1 MRGSLV
7 TSTARKH
14 AGALISLVALEAV
27 GAGVSVLTPLPL
39 QAAIDSI
46 SGKSKAI
53 SLLPASWTHSLL
65 TLAIA
70 SIGFA
75 IIQQLINM
83 ASSIVATRTGQ
94 EVTVELRGQC
104 FDAAQKRSIA
114 SHLTSGTADAL
125 YRIQTDTQALEWILL
140 DGALPVLTATL
151 SIIAMTAALL
161 TLNVQLALVALVL
174 GPILVVIGRTTRPA
188 LKSTARAAKQQ
199 ESQALGVIESAL
211 SGLQTVK
218 AYNLRS
224 YTLARY
230 TAIAESAV
238 ARRIRIAWLDSS
250 LGAAVQILCAIGL
263 AGALYIGAD
272 AAAHGTLSPGQV
284 ILGIHYLG
292 QIYTPIRT
300 IGKKWA
306 SLQTQLVSLERID
319 FLLQTDTDV
328 PVPINPQAVPA
339 DVTEISLT
347 NVSFAYDDAH
357 PILQDVSIT
366 IRKGDVIALTGP
378 TGIGKSTLIGLL
390 LRLIDPVSGNVSIN
404 GIPATQLDPESL
416 RGLYA
421 TVLQETVLFPGTI
434 RENLLLARPAA
445 TADDI
450 EGAVD
455 AAALRSAID
464 TFPDGL
470 DTVVGERGAKL
481 SGGERQRV
489 GLARAFLR
497 DAPILLLD
505 EPTSALDPT
514 TEEDVLDALKQLMVG
529 RTVVMVTH
537 REAPTRLADRVY
549 RLENGQLSEHSKYA
563 LQVSDPTDENAIR
576 HIS

>member
-1 MRGSLV
+1 LRRSLV
-7 TSTARKH
+7 TETARKH
-14 AGALISLVALEAV
+14 AGALVALIALEAI

-46 SGKSKAI
+46 SGKSKLV
-53 SLLPASWTHSLL
+53 SWLPASWTNSLL
-65 TLAIA
+65 TLALA
-70 SIGFA
+70 SVGFA
-75 IIQQLINM
+75 IIQQVINM

-94 EVTVELRGQC
+94 EVTVDLRGQC

-161 TLNVQLALVALVL
+161 TLNLQLALVALIL

-199 ESQALGVIESAL
+199 ESQALGIIESAL

-224 YTLARY
+224 YTLGRY
-230 TAIAESAV
+230 TKIAESAV

-292 QIYTPIRT
+292 QIYTPIRV

-328 PVPINPQAVPA
+328 PVPNNPQAIPPTVQ
-339 DVTEISLT
+339 DISLT
-347 NVSFAYDDAH
+347 NVSFAYDEAH

-378 TGIGKSTLIGLL
+378 TGIGKSTLIALL
-390 LRLIDPVSGNVSIN
+390 LRLIDPVSGSVDIN

-434 RENLLLARPAA
+434 RENLLLAQPGASE
-445 TADDI
+445 DDI
-450 EGAVD
+450 QAAID
-455 AAALRSAID
+455 AAALRGAIQ

-505 EPTSALDPT
+505 EPTSALDPA
-514 TEEDVLDALKQLMVG
+514 TEEGVLDALKRLMVG

-537 REAPTRLADRVY
+537 REAPTRLAGRVY
-549 RLENGQLSEHSKYA
+549 RLENGRLCEQNTSE
-563 LQVSDPTDENAIR
+563 VSNSNPTIDNAIQQ
-576 HIS
+576 IL

>member
-1 MRGSLV
+1 LRGSLV
-7 TSTARKH
+7 ADTARKH
-14 AGALISLVALEAV
+14 AGALISLIALEAV

-46 SGKSKAI
+46 SGKSKAV
-53 SLLPASWTHSLL
+53 SWLPASWTQSLL
-65 TLAIA
+65 TLAVA
-70 SIGFA
+70 SVGFA
-75 IIQQLINM
+75 IIQQLVNM

-94 EVTVELRGQC
+94 QVTVELRGQC

-161 TLNVQLALVALVL
+161 TLNLQLALVALVL

-230 TAIAESAV
+230 TKIAESAV

-250 LGAAVQILCAIGL
+250 LGAVVQVLCAIGL

-292 QIYTPIRT
+292 QIYSPIRT

-328 PVPINPQAVPA
+328 PVPAVAMPIPT
-339 DVTEISLT
+339 DIRELSFTD
-347 NVSFAYDDAH
+347 VSFAYDEAH
-357 PILQDVSIT
+357 PILQDVSLT

-390 LRLIDPVSGNVSIN
+390 LRLIDPVSGNVSLN
-404 GIPATQLDPESL
+404 GIPATQLDPEGL
-416 RGLYA
+416 RSIYA

-434 RENLLLARPAA
+434 RENLMLAQPDA
-445 TADDI
+445 TEEDI
-450 EGAVD
+450 QTAID
-455 AAALRSAID
+455 AAALRSAIN

-470 DTVVGERGAKL
+470 DTIVGERGAKL

-497 DAPILLLD
+497 DAPVLLLD
-505 EPTSALDPT
+505 EPTSALDPE
-514 TEEDVLDALKQLMVG
+514 TEAGVLEALKRLMVG

-537 REAPTRLADRVY
+537 RDAPTRLADRVY
-549 RLENGQLSEHSKYA
+549 RLESGQLREQNTSEM
-563 LQVSDPTDENAIR
+563 SDSAPTNENAIQQF
-576 HIS
+576 S

>member
-445 TADDI
+445 TVDDI

-529 RTVVMVTH
+529 RTAVMVTH
-537 REAPTRLADRVY
+537 RQAPTRLADRVY

>member
-1 MRGSLV
+1 MRRSLV
-7 TSTARKH
+7 TATARKH
-14 AGALISLVALEAV
+14 AGALVALIALEAI

-46 SGKSKAI
+46 SGKSKLV
-53 SLLPASWTHSLL
+53 SWLPASWTNSLL
-65 TLAIA
+65 TLALA
-70 SIGFA
+70 SVGFA
-75 IIQQLINM
+75 IIQQVINM

-94 EVTVELRGQC
+94 KVTVELRGQC

-161 TLNVQLALVALVL
+161 TLNLQLALVALVL

-199 ESQALGVIESAL
+199 ESQALGIIESAL

-224 YTLARY
+224 YTLSRY
-230 TAIAESAV
+230 TQIAESAV

-292 QIYTPIRT
+292 QIYTPIRV

-328 PVPINPQAVPA
+328 PVPKNPQAIPPTVQ
-339 DVTEISLT
+339 DISLT
-347 NVSFAYDDAH
+347 NVSFAYDEAH

-434 RENLLLARPAA
+434 RENLLLAQPSASE
-445 TADDI
+445 DDI
-450 EGAVD
+450 QAAID
-455 AAALRSAID
+455 AAALRSAIN
-464 TFPDGL
+464 TFPLGL

-505 EPTSALDPT
+505 EPTSALDPA
-514 TEEDVLDALKQLMVG
+514 TEEGVLDALKRLMVG

-537 REAPTRLADRVY
+537 REAPTRLAGRVY
-549 RLENGQLSEHSKYA
+549 RLESGRLCEQNISQMSNST
-563 LQVSDPTDENAIR
+563 PTIDNAIQQ
-576 HIS
+576 IL

>member
-1 MRGSLV
+1 MRRSLV
-7 TSTARKH
+7 TETARKH
-14 AGALISLVALEAV
+14 AGALVALIALEAI

-46 SGKSKAI
+46 SGKSKLV
-53 SLLPASWTHSLL
+53 SWLPASWTNSLL
-65 TLAIA
+65 TLALA
-70 SIGFA
+70 SVGFA
-75 IIQQLINM
+75 IIQQVINM

-161 TLNVQLALVALVL
+161 TLNLQLALVALIL

-199 ESQALGVIESAL
+199 ESQALGIIESAL

-224 YTLARY
+224 YTLGRY
-230 TAIAESAV
+230 TKIAESAV

-292 QIYTPIRT
+292 QIYTPIRV

-328 PVPINPQAVPA
+328 PVPNNPQAIPPTVQ
-339 DVTEISLT
+339 DISLT
-347 NVSFAYDDAH
+347 NVSFAYDEAH

-378 TGIGKSTLIGLL
+378 TGIGKSTLIALL
-390 LRLIDPVSGNVSIN
+390 LRLIDPVSGSVDIN

-434 RENLLLARPAA
+434 RENLLLAQPSAA
-445 TADDI
+445 EDDI
-450 EGAVD
+450 QAAID
-455 AAALRSAID
+455 AAALRGAIQ

-505 EPTSALDPT
+505 EPTSALDPA
-514 TEEDVLDALKQLMVG
+514 TEEGVLDALKRLMVG

-537 REAPTRLADRVY
+537 REAPTRLAGRVY
-549 RLENGQLSEHSKYA
+549 RLENGRLCEQNTSE
-563 LQVSDPTDENAIR
+563 VSDSVPTNENAIQQ
-576 HIS
+576 IL

>member
-7 TSTARKH
+7 AETARKH
-14 AGALISLVALEAV
+14 AGALISLIALEAV
-27 GAGVSVLTPLPL
+27 GAGISVLTPLPL

-53 SLLPASWTHSLL
+53 SWLPASWTQSLL
-65 TLAIA
+65 TLAVA
-70 SIGFA
+70 SVGFA
-75 IIQQLINM
+75 IIQQLVNM

-94 EVTVELRGQC
+94 NVTVELRGQC
-104 FDAAQKRSIA
+104 FDAAQKRSIT

-161 TLNVQLALVALVL
+161 TLNLQLALVALVL

-199 ESQALGVIESAL
+199 ESQALGVIESSL

-230 TAIAESAV
+230 TKIAESAV

-250 LGAAVQILCAIGL
+250 LGAAVQVLCAIGL

-292 QIYTPIRT
+292 QIYSPIRT

-328 PVPINPQAVPA
+328 PVPAVPTPIPT
-339 DVTEISLT
+339 DILELSFTD
-347 NVSFAYDDAH
+347 VSFAYDEAH
-357 PILQDVSIT
+357 PILQDVNLT

-390 LRLIDPVSGNVSIN
+390 LRLIDPVAGSVSIN
-404 GIPATQLDPESL
+404 GIPATQLDPEGL
-416 RGLYA
+416 RSIYA

-434 RENLLLARPAA
+434 RENLMLAQPDASEEDIQ
-445 TADDI
+445 TAI
-450 EGAVD
+450 D
-455 AAALRSAID
+455 AAALRSAIN

-497 DAPILLLD
+497 DAPVLLLD

-514 TEEDVLDALKQLMVG
+514 TEEGVLDALKRLMVG

-537 REAPTRLADRVY
+537 REAPTRLANKVY
-549 RLENGQLSEHSKYA
+549 QLEAGNLIPMRTTLSEQPAGDITTPLRSIH
-563 LQVSDPTDENAIR
+563 
-576 HIS
+576 

>member
-1 MRGSLV
+1 LRGSLV

-14 AGALISLVALEAV
+14 VGALITLITLEAV
-27 GAGVSVLTPLPL
+27 GAGVSVITPLPL

-46 SGKSKAI
+46 SGKTKAI

-65 TLAIA
+65 TLAMA

-75 IIQQLINM
+75 IVQQLINM

-151 SIIAMTAALL
+151 SIIAMTAALF

-224 YTLARY
+224 YTLGRY
-230 TAIAESAV
+230 TQIAESAV

-328 PVPINPQAVPA
+328 PVPTNPQAVPT
-339 DVTEISLT
+339 DVKEISLT
-347 NVSFAYDDAH
+347 NVSFAYDEAH

-366 IRKGDVIALTGP
+366 ISKGDVIALTGP

-390 LRLIDPVSGNVSIN
+390 LRLIDPVSGNVNIN
-404 GIPATQLDPESL
+404 GIPATQLEPESL
-416 RGLYA
+416 RSLYA

-434 RENLLLARPAA
+434 RENLLLARPGA
-445 TADDI
+445 TEEDI
-450 EGAVD
+450 ETAVD
-455 AAALRSAID
+455 AAALRSAIN

-514 TEEDVLDALKQLMVG
+514 TEEDVLDALKHLMVG

-537 REAPTRLADRVY
+537 REAPTRLAGRVY
-549 RLENGQLSEHSKYA
+549 RLENGRLCEQIISKM
-563 LQVSDPTDENAIR
+563 SDSASTNGNVIR
-576 HIS
+576 QIL

>member
-1 MRGSLV
+1 LRRSLV
-7 TSTARKH
+7 TDTARKH
-14 AGALISLVALEAV
+14 AGALVALIALEAI

-46 SGKSKAI
+46 SGKSKLV
-53 SLLPASWTHSLL
+53 SWLPASWTNSLL
-65 TLAIA
+65 TLALA
-70 SIGFA
+70 SVGFA
-75 IIQQLINM
+75 IIQQVINM

-94 EVTVELRGQC
+94 KVTVELRGQC

-161 TLNVQLALVALVL
+161 TLNLQLALVALVL

-199 ESQALGVIESAL
+199 ESQALGIIESAL

-224 YTLARY
+224 YTLGRY
-230 TAIAESAV
+230 KKIAESAV

-292 QIYTPIRT
+292 QIYTPIRV

-328 PVPINPQAVPA
+328 PVPNNPQAIPPTVQ
-339 DVTEISLT
+339 DISLT
-347 NVSFAYDDAH
+347 NVSFAYDEAH

-378 TGIGKSTLIGLL
+378 TGIGKSTLIALL
-390 LRLIDPVSGNVSIN
+390 LRLIDPVSGSVDIN

-434 RENLLLARPAA
+434 RENLLLAQPGASEEDIQAA
-445 TADDI
+445 I
-450 EGAVD
+450 D
-455 AAALRSAID
+455 AAALRSAIN

-470 DTVVGERGAKL
+470 DTIVGERGAKL

-505 EPTSALDPT
+505 EPTSALDPA
-514 TEEDVLDALKQLMVG
+514 TEEGVLDALKRLMVG

-537 REAPTRLADRVY
+537 REAPTRLAGRVY
-549 RLENGQLSEHSKYA
+549 RLEGGRLCEQNSSQMSNSA
-563 LQVSDPTDENAIR
+563 PTNDNAIQQ
-576 HIS
+576 IS

>member
-1 MRGSLV
+1 MRRSLI
-7 TSTARKH
+7 TETARKH
-14 AGALISLVALEAV
+14 AGALITLIALEAI

-46 SGKSKAI
+46 SGKSKAV
-53 SLLPASWTHSLL
+53 SWLPASWTHSLL
-65 TLAIA
+65 TLALA

-75 IIQQLINM
+75 VIQQVINM

-140 DGALPVLTATL
+140 DGALPVLTAAL

-161 TLNVQLALVALVL
+161 TLNIQLALVALIL

-188 LKSTARAAKQQ
+188 LKATARAAKQQ
-199 ESQALGVIESAL
+199 ESQALGIIESAL

-230 TAIAESAV
+230 TKIAESAV
-238 ARRIRIAWLDSS
+238 ARRIQIAWLDSS

-328 PVPINPQAVPA
+328 PVPVSPKPLPA
-339 DVTEISLT
+339 DIHELSLT
-347 NVSFAYDDAH
+347 NVSFAYDEAH
-357 PILQDVSIT
+357 PILRDVSLT
-366 IRKGDVIALTGP
+366 VQKGDVIALTGP

-404 GIPATQLDPESL
+404 GIPATQLDPEAL
-416 RGLYA
+416 RGIYA

-434 RENLLLARPAA
+434 RENLMLAKPDASAA
-445 TADDI
+445 DI
-450 EGAVD
+450 EAAID

-470 DTVVGERGAKL
+470 ETIVGERGAKL

-497 DAPILLLD
+497 DAPVLLLD

-514 TEEDVLDALKQLMVG
+514 TEEGVLDALKRLIIG

-537 REAPTRLADRVY
+537 REAPTRLAGRVY
-549 RLENGQLSEHSKYA
+549 RLEGGQLTH
-563 LQVSDPTDENAIR
+563 VSTASGQTGAEVTQF
-576 HIS
+576 

>member
-1 MRGSLV
+1 MRRSLV
-7 TSTARKH
+7 TDTARKH
-14 AGALISLVALEAV
+14 AGALVALIALEAI

-46 SGKSKAI
+46 SGKSKLV
-53 SLLPASWTHSLL
+53 SWLPASWTNSLL
-65 TLAIA
+65 TLALA
-70 SIGFA
+70 SVGFA
-75 IIQQLINM
+75 IIQQVINM

-94 EVTVELRGQC
+94 KVTVELRGQC
-104 FDAAQKRSIA
+104 FDAAQQRSIA

-161 TLNVQLALVALVL
+161 TLNLQLALVALVL

-199 ESQALGVIESAL
+199 ESQALGIIESAL

-224 YTLARY
+224 YTLGRY
-230 TAIAESAV
+230 TQIAESAV

-292 QIYTPIRT
+292 QIYTPIRV

-328 PVPINPQAVPA
+328 PVPNNPQAIPPTVL
-339 DVTEISLT
+339 DISLT
-347 NVSFAYDDAH
+347 NVSFAYDEAH

-366 IRKGDVIALTGP
+366 IHKGDVIALTGP
-378 TGIGKSTLIGLL
+378 TGIGKSTLIALL
-390 LRLIDPVSGNVSIN
+390 LRLIDPVSGSVDIN

-434 RENLLLARPAA
+434 RENLLLAQPGASE
-445 TADDI
+445 DDI
-450 EGAVD
+450 QAAID
-455 AAALRSAID
+455 AAALRSAVN

-505 EPTSALDPT
+505 EPTSALDPA
-514 TEEDVLDALKQLMVG
+514 TEEGVLDALKRLMVG

-537 REAPTRLADRVY
+537 REAPTRLAGRVY
-549 RLENGQLSEHSKYA
+549 RLEGGRLCEQNSSQMSNSA
-563 LQVSDPTDENAIR
+563 PTNDNAIQQ
-576 HIS
+576 IS

>member
-1 MRGSLV
+1 LRRSLV
-7 TSTARKH
+7 TETARKH
-14 AGALISLVALEAV
+14 AGALVALIALEAV

-46 SGKSKAI
+46 SGKSKLV
-53 SLLPASWTHSLL
+53 SWLPASWTNSLL
-65 TLAIA
+65 TLALA
-70 SIGFA
+70 SVGFA
-75 IIQQLINM
+75 IIQQVINM

-94 EVTVELRGQC
+94 KVTVELRGQC

-161 TLNVQLALVALVL
+161 TLNLQLALVALVL

-199 ESQALGVIESAL
+199 ESQALGIIESAL

-224 YTLARY
+224 YTLGRY
-230 TAIAESAV
+230 TQIAQSAV

-292 QIYTPIRT
+292 QIYTPIRV

-328 PVPINPQAVPA
+328 PVPNNPQAIPPTVQ
-339 DVTEISLT
+339 DISLT
-347 NVSFAYDDAH
+347 NVSFAYDEAH

-378 TGIGKSTLIGLL
+378 TGIGKSTLIALL
-390 LRLIDPVSGNVSIN
+390 LRLIDPVSGSVNIN

-434 RENLLLARPAA
+434 RENLLLAQPGASEDKIQAA
-445 TADDI
+445 I
-450 EGAVD
+450 D
-455 AAALRSAID
+455 AAALRVAIQ

-505 EPTSALDPT
+505 EPTSALDPA
-514 TEEDVLDALKQLMVG
+514 TEEGVLDALKRLMVG

-537 REAPTRLADRVY
+537 REAPTRLAGRVY
-549 RLENGQLSEHSKYA
+549 RLENGRLCEQNTSQTSN
-563 LQVSDPTDENAIR
+563 STPTIDNAI
-576 HIS
+576 HQIL

>member
-7 TSTARKH
+7 ANTAKKH
-14 AGALISLVALEAV
+14 VGALVSLIALEAI

-46 SGKSKAI
+46 SGKSKAL
-53 SLLPASWTHSLL
+53 SFLPASWTHSLL
-65 TLAIA
+65 TLAFA

-75 IIQQLINM
+75 VIQQLINM

-94 EVTVELRGQC
+94 KVTVELRGQC

-140 DGALPVLTATL
+140 EGALPVLTATL

-161 TLNVQLALVALVL
+161 TLNLQLALIALVL

-199 ESQALGVIESAL
+199 ESQALGIIESAL

-230 TAIAESAV
+230 RTIAESAV

-250 LGAAVQILCAIGL
+250 LGAAVQVLCAIGL

-328 PVPINPQAVPA
+328 PVPTNPQTVPE
-339 DVTEISLT
+339 DVREISLT
-347 NVSFAYDDAH
+347 NVSFAYDEAH
-357 PILQDVSIT
+357 PILQDVSIS

-378 TGIGKSTLIGLL
+378 TGIGKSTLIALL
-390 LRLIDPVSGNVSIN
+390 LRLVDPVSGNVDIN

-416 RGLYA
+416 RNIYA

-434 RENLLLARPAA
+434 RENLLLAKPGA
-445 TADDI
+445 TADEI
-450 EGAVD
+450 ENAVD
-455 AAALRSAID
+455 AAALRAAIT

-497 DAPILLLD
+497 DAPVLLLD
-505 EPTSALDPT
+505 EPTSALDPA
-514 TEEDVLDALKQLMVG
+514 TEEGVLIALKRLMVG

-537 REAPTRLADRVY
+537 RDAPLRLADKIY
-549 RLENGQLSEHSKYA
+549 RLEQGQLIHQNAVDVQFSGPK
-563 LQVSDPTDENAIR
+563 TENAIR
-576 HIS
+576 QIL

>member
-1 MRGSLV
+1 MRRSLV
-7 TSTARKH
+7 TETARKH
-14 AGALISLVALEAV
+14 AGALVALIALEAI

-46 SGKSKAI
+46 SGESKLV
-53 SLLPASWTHSLL
+53 SWLPASWTNSLM
-65 TLAIA
+65 TLALA
-70 SIGFA
+70 SVGFA
-75 IIQQLINM
+75 IIQQVINM

-161 TLNVQLALVALVL
+161 TLNLQLALVALIL

-199 ESQALGVIESAL
+199 ESQALGIIESAL

-224 YTLARY
+224 YTLGRY
-230 TAIAESAV
+230 TKIAESAV

-292 QIYTPIRT
+292 QIYTPIRV

-328 PVPINPQAVPA
+328 PVPNNPQAIPPTVQ
-339 DVTEISLT
+339 DISLT
-347 NVSFAYDDAH
+347 NVSFAYDEAH

-378 TGIGKSTLIGLL
+378 TGIGKSTLIALL
-390 LRLIDPVSGNVSIN
+390 LRLIDPVSGSVDIN

-434 RENLLLARPAA
+434 RENLLLAQPSAA
-445 TADDI
+445 EDDI
-450 EGAVD
+450 QAAID
-455 AAALRSAID
+455 AAALRGAIQ

-505 EPTSALDPT
+505 EPTSALDPA
-514 TEEDVLDALKQLMVG
+514 TEEGVLDALKRLMVG

-537 REAPTRLADRVY
+537 REAPTRLAGRVY
-549 RLENGQLSEHSKYA
+549 RLENGRLCEQNTSE
-563 LQVSDPTDENAIR
+563 VSDSVPTNENAIQQ
-576 HIS
+576 IL

>member
-7 TSTARKH
+7 AETARKH
-14 AGALISLVALEAV
+14 AGALISLIALEAF
-27 GAGVSVLTPLPL
+27 GAGISVLTPLPL

-53 SLLPASWTHSLL
+53 SWLPASWTQSLL
-65 TLAIA
+65 TLAVA
-70 SIGFA
+70 SVGFA
-75 IIQQLINM
+75 IIQQLVNM

-94 EVTVELRGQC
+94 NVTVELRGQC

-161 TLNVQLALVALVL
+161 TLNLQLALVALVL

-188 LKSTARAAKQQ
+188 LKSTARTAKQQ
-199 ESQALGVIESAL
+199 ESQALGVIESSL

-230 TAIAESAV
+230 TEIAERAV

-250 LGAAVQILCAIGL
+250 LGAAVQVLCAIGL

-328 PVPINPQAVPA
+328 PVPAVPTPIPT
-339 DVTEISLT
+339 DILELSFTD
-347 NVSFAYDDAH
+347 VSFAYDEAH
-357 PILQDVSIT
+357 PILQDVNLT

-390 LRLIDPVSGNVSIN
+390 LRLIDPVAGSVSIN
-404 GIPATQLDPESL
+404 GIPATQLDPEGL
-416 RGLYA
+416 RGIYA

-434 RENLLLARPAA
+434 RENLMLAQPDASEE
-445 TADDI
+445 DI
-450 EGAVD
+450 QSAID
-455 AAALRSAID
+455 AAALRSAIN

-497 DAPILLLD
+497 DAPVLLLD

-514 TEEDVLDALKQLMVG
+514 TEEGVLDALKRLMVG

-537 REAPTRLADRVY
+537 REAPTRLANKVY
-549 RLENGQLSEHSKYA
+549 QLEAGNLIPMRTTLSEQPAGDTTTSLRSIH
-563 LQVSDPTDENAIR
+563 
-576 HIS
+576 

>member
-1 MRGSLV
+1 MRRSLV
-7 TSTARKH
+7 TDTARKH
-14 AGALISLVALEAV
+14 AGALVALIALEAI
-27 GAGVSVLTPLPL
+27 GAGVSVLAPLPL

-46 SGKSKAI
+46 SGKSKLV
-53 SLLPASWTHSLL
+53 SWLPASWTNSLL
-65 TLAIA
+65 TLALA
-70 SIGFA
+70 SVGFA
-75 IIQQLINM
+75 IIQQVINM

-94 EVTVELRGQC
+94 KVTVELRGQC
-104 FDAAQKRSIA
+104 FDAAQQRSIA

-161 TLNVQLALVALVL
+161 TLNLQLALVALVL

-199 ESQALGVIESAL
+199 ESQALGIIESAL

-224 YTLARY
+224 YTLGRY
-230 TAIAESAV
+230 KQIAESAV

-292 QIYTPIRT
+292 QIYTPIRV

-328 PVPINPQAVPA
+328 PVPNNPQAIPPTVL
-339 DVTEISLT
+339 DISLT
-347 NVSFAYDDAH
+347 NVSFAYDEAH

-366 IRKGDVIALTGP
+366 IHKGDVIALTGP
-378 TGIGKSTLIGLL
+378 TGIGKSTLIALL
-390 LRLIDPVSGNVSIN
+390 LRLIDPVSGSVDIN

-434 RENLLLARPAA
+434 RENLLLAQPGASE
-445 TADDI
+445 DDI
-450 EGAVD
+450 QAAIN
-455 AAALRSAID
+455 AAALRSAVN

-505 EPTSALDPT
+505 EPTSALDPA
-514 TEEDVLDALKQLMVG
+514 TEEGVLDALKRLMVG

-537 REAPTRLADRVY
+537 REAPTRLAGRVY
-549 RLENGQLSEHSKYA
+549 RLEGGRLCEQNSSQMSNSA
-563 LQVSDPTDENAIR
+563 PTNDNAIQQ
-576 HIS
+576 IS

>member
-1 MRGSLV
+1 LRRSLV
-7 TSTARKH
+7 TETARKH
-14 AGALISLVALEAV
+14 AGALVALIALEAI

-46 SGKSKAI
+46 SGKSKLV
-53 SLLPASWTHSLL
+53 SWLPASWTNSLL
-65 TLAIA
+65 TLALA
-70 SIGFA
+70 SVGFA
-75 IIQQLINM
+75 IIQQVINM

-161 TLNVQLALVALVL
+161 TLNLQLALVALIL

-199 ESQALGVIESAL
+199 ESQALGIIESAL

-224 YTLARY
+224 YTLGRY
-230 TAIAESAV
+230 TKIAESAV

-292 QIYTPIRT
+292 QIYTPIRV

-328 PVPINPQAVPA
+328 PVPNNPQAIPPTVQ
-339 DVTEISLT
+339 DISLT
-347 NVSFAYDDAH
+347 NVSFAYDEAH

-378 TGIGKSTLIGLL
+378 TGIGKSTLIALL
-390 LRLIDPVSGNVSIN
+390 LRLIDPVSGSVDIN

-434 RENLLLARPAA
+434 RENLLLAQPGASE
-445 TADDI
+445 DDI
-450 EGAVD
+450 QAAID
-455 AAALRSAID
+455 AAALRGAIQ

-505 EPTSALDPT
+505 EPTSALDPA
-514 TEEDVLDALKQLMVG
+514 TEEGVLDALKRLMVG

-537 REAPTRLADRVY
+537 REAPTRLAGRVY
-549 RLENGQLSEHSKYA
+549 RLENGRLCEQNTSE
-563 LQVSDPTDENAIR
+563 VSNSNPTIDNAIQQ
-576 HIS
+576 IL

>member
-7 TSTARKH
+7 ADTARKH
-14 AGALISLVALEAV
+14 AGALISLIALEAV

-46 SGKSKAI
+46 SGKSKAV
-53 SLLPASWTHSLL
+53 SWLPASWTQSLL
-65 TLAIA
+65 TLAVA
-70 SIGFA
+70 SVGFA
-75 IIQQLINM
+75 IIQQLVNM

-94 EVTVELRGQC
+94 QVTVELRGQC

-161 TLNVQLALVALVL
+161 TLNLQLALVALVL

-230 TAIAESAV
+230 TKIAESAV

-250 LGAAVQILCAIGL
+250 LGAVVQVLCAIGL

-292 QIYTPIRT
+292 QIYSPIRT

-328 PVPINPQAVPA
+328 PVPAVAMPIPT
-339 DVTEISLT
+339 DIRELSFTD
-347 NVSFAYDDAH
+347 VSFAYDEAH
-357 PILQDVSIT
+357 PILQDVSLT

-390 LRLIDPVSGNVSIN
+390 LRLIDPVSGNVSLN
-404 GIPATQLDPESL
+404 GIPATQLDPEGL
-416 RGLYA
+416 RSIYA

-434 RENLLLARPAA
+434 RENLMLAQPDA
-445 TADDI
+445 TEEDI
-450 EGAVD
+450 QTAID
-455 AAALRSAID
+455 AAALRSAIN

-470 DTVVGERGAKL
+470 DTIVGERGAKL

-497 DAPILLLD
+497 DAPVLLLD
-505 EPTSALDPT
+505 EPTSALDPE
-514 TEEDVLDALKQLMVG
+514 TEAGVLEALKRLMVG

-537 REAPTRLADRVY
+537 RDAPTRLADRVY
-549 RLENGQLSEHSKYA
+549 RLESGQLREQNTSEM
-563 LQVSDPTDENAIR
+563 SDSAPTNENAIQQF
-576 HIS
+576 S

>member
-1 MRGSLV
+1 MRRSLV
-7 TSTARKH
+7 TETARKH
-14 AGALISLVALEAV
+14 AGALVALIALEAI

-46 SGKSKAI
+46 SGKSKLV
-53 SLLPASWTHSLL
+53 SWLPASWTNSLL
-65 TLAIA
+65 TLALA
-70 SIGFA
+70 SVGFA
-75 IIQQLINM
+75 IIQQVINM

-94 EVTVELRGQC
+94 EVTVDLRGQC

-161 TLNVQLALVALVL
+161 TLNLQLALVALIL

-199 ESQALGVIESAL
+199 ESQALGIIESAL

-224 YTLARY
+224 YTLGRY
-230 TAIAESAV
+230 TKIAESAV

-292 QIYTPIRT
+292 QIYTPIRV

-328 PVPINPQAVPA
+328 PVPNNPQAIPPTVQ
-339 DVTEISLT
+339 DISLT
-347 NVSFAYDDAH
+347 NVSFAYDEAH

-378 TGIGKSTLIGLL
+378 TGIGKSTLIALL
-390 LRLIDPVSGNVSIN
+390 LRLIDPVSGSVDIN

-434 RENLLLARPAA
+434 RENLLLAQPGASE
-445 TADDI
+445 DDI
-450 EGAVD
+450 QAAID
-455 AAALRSAID
+455 AAALRGAIQ

-505 EPTSALDPT
+505 EPTSALDPA
-514 TEEDVLDALKQLMVG
+514 TEEGVLDALKRLMVG

-537 REAPTRLADRVY
+537 REAPTRLAGRVY
-549 RLENGQLSEHSKYA
+549 RLENGRLCEQNTSE
-563 LQVSDPTDENAIR
+563 VSNSNPTIDNAIQQ
-576 HIS
+576 IL

>member
-7 TSTARKH
+7 ANTAKKH
-14 AGALISLVALEAV
+14 VGALVSLIALEAI

-46 SGKSKAI
+46 SGKSKTL
-53 SLLPASWTHSLL
+53 SFLPASWTNSLL

-70 SIGFA
+70 SVGFA
-75 IIQQLINM
+75 VIQQAINM

-94 EVTVELRGQC
+94 QVTVELRGQC

-140 DGALPVLTATL
+140 EGALPVLTATL

-161 TLNVQLALVALVL
+161 TLNLQLALIALVL

-199 ESQALGVIESAL
+199 ESQALGIIESAL

-230 TAIAESAV
+230 RTIAESAV

-250 LGAAVQILCAIGL
+250 LGAAVQVLCAIGL
-263 AGALYIGAD
+263 AGALYVGAD

-328 PVPINPQAVPA
+328 PVPTNPQAIPT
-339 DVTEISLT
+339 DITEISLT
-347 NVSFAYDDAH
+347 NVSFAYDEAH
-357 PILQDVSIT
+357 PILQDVSISV
-366 IRKGDVIALTGP
+366 RKGDVIALTGP
-378 TGIGKSTLIGLL
+378 TGIGKSTLSL
-390 LRLIDPVSGNVSIN
+390 
-404 GIPATQLDPESL
+404 QL
-416 RGLYA
+416 A
-421 TVLQETVLFPGTI
+421 QKI
-434 RENLLLARPAA
+434 AA
-445 TADDI
+445 TGHKVLYI
-450 EGAVD
+450 SGEE
-455 AAALRSAID
+455 SASQ
-464 TFPDGL
+464 L
-470 DTVVGERGAKL
+470 
-481 SGGERQRV
+481 
-489 GLARAFLR
+489 FLR
-497 DAPILLLD
+497 AKRLGPNPPSLLILVETDMADILTVIRTEKPDFVILD
-505 EPTSALDPT
+505 SIQVMAHPDLTSPTGSISQVRYCTSELIKWIKELGSCALVIGHITKDGSLAGPKVLEHLVDVILFFEGEPN
-514 TEEDVLDALKQLMVG
+514 QQY
-529 RTVVMVTH
+529 
-537 REAPTRLADRVY
+537 REL
-549 RLENGQLSEHSKYA
+549 
-563 LQVSDPTDENAIR
+563 
-576 HIS
+576 

>member
-1 MRGSLV
+1 LRRSLV
-7 TSTARKH
+7 TETARKH
-14 AGALISLVALEAV
+14 AGALVALIALEAI

-46 SGKSKAI
+46 SGESKLV
-53 SLLPASWTHSLL
+53 SWLPASWTNSLM
-65 TLAIA
+65 TLALA
-70 SIGFA
+70 SVGFA
-75 IIQQLINM
+75 IIQQVINM

-161 TLNVQLALVALVL
+161 TLNLQLALVALIL

-199 ESQALGVIESAL
+199 ESQALGIIESAL

-224 YTLARY
+224 YTLGRY
-230 TAIAESAV
+230 TKIAESAV

-292 QIYTPIRT
+292 QIYTPIRV

-328 PVPINPQAVPA
+328 PVPNNPQAIPPTVQ
-339 DVTEISLT
+339 DISLT
-347 NVSFAYDDAH
+347 NVSFAYDEAH

-378 TGIGKSTLIGLL
+378 TGIGKSTLIALL
-390 LRLIDPVSGNVSIN
+390 LRLIDPVSGSVDIN

-434 RENLLLARPAA
+434 RENLLLAQPSAA
-445 TADDI
+445 EDDI
-450 EGAVD
+450 QAAID
-455 AAALRSAID
+455 AAALRGAIQ

-505 EPTSALDPT
+505 EPTSALDPA
-514 TEEDVLDALKQLMVG
+514 TEEGVLDALKRLMVG

-537 REAPTRLADRVY
+537 REAPTRLAGRVY
-549 RLENGQLSEHSKYA
+549 RLENGRLCEQNTSE
-563 LQVSDPTDENAIR
+563 VSDSVPTNENAIQQ
-576 HIS
+576 IL

>member
-1 MRGSLV
+1 MRRSLV
-7 TSTARKH
+7 TATAQKH
-14 AGALISLVALEAV
+14 AGALVALIALEAI

-46 SGKSKAI
+46 SGKSKLV
-53 SLLPASWTHSLL
+53 SWLPASWTNSLL
-65 TLAIA
+65 TLALA
-70 SIGFA
+70 SVGFA
-75 IIQQLINM
+75 IIQQVINM

-94 EVTVELRGQC
+94 KVTVELRGQC

-161 TLNVQLALVALVL
+161 TLNLQLALVALIL

-199 ESQALGVIESAL
+199 ESQALGIIESAL

-224 YTLARY
+224 YTLSRY
-230 TAIAESAV
+230 TQIAESAV

-292 QIYTPIRT
+292 QIYTPIRV

-328 PVPINPQAVPA
+328 PVPKNPQAIPPTVQ
-339 DVTEISLT
+339 DISLT
-347 NVSFAYDDAH
+347 NVSFAYDEAH

-434 RENLLLARPAA
+434 RENLLLAQPSASE
-445 TADDI
+445 DDI
-450 EGAVD
+450 QAAID
-455 AAALRSAID
+455 AAALRSAIN
-464 TFPDGL
+464 TFPLGL

-505 EPTSALDPT
+505 EPTSALDPA
-514 TEEDVLDALKQLMVG
+514 TEEGVLDALKRLMVG

-537 REAPTRLADRVY
+537 REAPTRLAGRVY
-549 RLENGQLSEHSKYA
+549 RLESGRLCEQNISQMSNST
-563 LQVSDPTDENAIR
+563 PTIDNAIQQ
-576 HIS
+576 IL

>member
-1 MRGSLV
+1 LRRSLV
-7 TSTARKH
+7 TDTARKH
-14 AGALISLVALEAV
+14 AGALVALIALEAI

-46 SGKSKAI
+46 SGKSKLV
-53 SLLPASWTHSLL
+53 SWLPASWTNSLL
-65 TLAIA
+65 TLALA
-70 SIGFA
+70 SVGFA
-75 IIQQLINM
+75 IIQQVINM

-94 EVTVELRGQC
+94 KVTVELRGQC

-161 TLNVQLALVALVL
+161 TLNLQLALVALVL

-199 ESQALGVIESAL
+199 ESQALGIIESAL

-224 YTLARY
+224 YTLGRY
-230 TAIAESAV
+230 TQIAESAV

-292 QIYTPIRT
+292 QIYTPIRV

-328 PVPINPQAVPA
+328 PVPNIPQAIPPTVH
-339 DVTEISLT
+339 DISLT
-347 NVSFAYDDAH
+347 NVSFAYDEAH

-378 TGIGKSTLIGLL
+378 TGIGKSTLIALL
-390 LRLIDPVSGNVSIN
+390 LRLIDPVSGSVDIN

-434 RENLLLARPAA
+434 RENLLLAQPGASEEDIQAA
-445 TADDI
+445 I
-450 EGAVD
+450 D
-455 AAALRSAID
+455 AAALRGAIQ

-505 EPTSALDPT
+505 EPTSALDPA
-514 TEEDVLDALKQLMVG
+514 TEEGVLDALERLMVG

-537 REAPTRLADRVY
+537 REAPTRLAGRVY
-549 RLENGQLSEHSKYA
+549 RLESGRLCEQNTSQMSNST
-563 LQVSDPTDENAIR
+563 PTIDNAIQQ
-576 HIS
+576 IL

>member
-549 RLENGQLSEHSKYA
+549 RLENGQLSEHTKYA
-563 LQVSDPTDENAIR
+563 LQVSAPTDENAIR

>member
-1 MRGSLV
+1 MRGSLIAE
-7 TSTARKH
+7 TARKH
-14 AGALISLVALEAV
+14 AGALISLIALEAV

-46 SGKSKAI
+46 SGKSNAV
-53 SLLPASWTHSLL
+53 SWLPASWTQSLL
-65 TLAIA
+65 TLAVA
-70 SIGFA
+70 SVGFA
-75 IIQQLINM
+75 IIQQLVNM

-94 EVTVELRGQC
+94 KVTVELRGQC

-161 TLNVQLALVALVL
+161 TLNLQLALVALVL

-230 TAIAESAV
+230 TKIAESAV

-250 LGAAVQILCAIGL
+250 LGAVVQVLCAIGL

-292 QIYTPIRT
+292 QIYSPIRT

-328 PVPINPQAVPA
+328 PVPAVPTPIPA
-339 DVTEISLT
+339 DIRELSFTD
-347 NVSFAYDDAH
+347 VSFAYDEAH
-357 PILQDVSIT
+357 PILQDVSLT

-404 GIPATQLDPESL
+404 GIPATQLEPEGL
-416 RGLYA
+416 RSIYA

-434 RENLLLARPAA
+434 RENLMLAQPDASEE
-445 TADDI
+445 DI
-450 EGAVD
+450 QSAID
-455 AAALRSAID
+455 AAALRSAIN

-497 DAPILLLD
+497 DAPVLLLD
-505 EPTSALDPT
+505 EPTSALDPA
-514 TEEDVLDALKQLMVG
+514 TEEGVLDALKRLMVG

-537 REAPTRLADRVY
+537 RDAPTRLANKVY
-549 RLENGQLSEHSKYA
+549 QLEAGNLIPVRTTLSEQPAGDITTSLRSIH
-563 LQVSDPTDENAIR
+563 
-576 HIS
+576 

>member
-7 TSTARKH
+7 AETARKH
-14 AGALISLVALEAV
+14 AGALISLIALEAI

-53 SLLPASWTHSLL
+53 SWLPATWTQSLL
-65 TLAIA
+65 TLAVA
-70 SIGFA
+70 SVGFA
-75 IIQQLINM
+75 IIQQLVNM

-94 EVTVELRGQC
+94 KVTVELRGQC
-104 FDAAQKRSIA
+104 FDAAQKRSIT

-161 TLNVQLALVALVL
+161 TLNLQLALVALVL

-199 ESQALGVIESAL
+199 ESQALGVIESSL

-230 TAIAESAV
+230 TKIAESAV

-250 LGAAVQILCAIGL
+250 LGAAVQVLCAIGL

-292 QIYTPIRT
+292 QIYSPIRT

-328 PVPINPQAVPA
+328 PVPAEPTPIPA
-339 DVTEISLT
+339 DIRELSFTD
-347 NVSFAYDDAH
+347 VSFAYDEAH
-357 PILQDVSIT
+357 PILQDVSLT

-390 LRLIDPVSGNVSIN
+390 LRLIDPVTGHVSIN
-404 GIPATQLDPESL
+404 GIPATQLDPEGL
-416 RGLYA
+416 RSIYA

-434 RENLLLARPAA
+434 RENLMLAQPDASEE
-445 TADDI
+445 DI
-450 EGAVD
+450 QSAID
-455 AAALRSAID
+455 AAALRSAIN

-497 DAPILLLD
+497 DAPVLLLD
-505 EPTSALDPT
+505 EPTSALDPA
-514 TEEDVLDALKQLMVG
+514 TEEGVLDALKRLMVG

-537 REAPTRLADRVY
+537 RDAPTRLANKVY
-549 RLENGQLSEHSKYA
+549 QLEAGNLIPVRTTLSEQPAGEITTSLRSIH
-563 LQVSDPTDENAIR
+563 
-576 HIS
+576 

>member
-1 MRGSLV
+1 
-7 TSTARKH
+7 
-14 AGALISLVALEAV
+14 
-27 GAGVSVLTPLPL
+27 
-39 QAAIDSI
+39 
-46 SGKSKAI
+46 
-53 SLLPASWTHSLL
+53 
-65 TLAIA
+65 
-70 SIGFA
+70 
-75 IIQQLINM
+75 
-83 ASSIVATRTGQ
+83 
-94 EVTVELRGQC
+94 
-104 FDAAQKRSIA
+104 
-114 SHLTSGTADAL
+114 
-125 YRIQTDTQALEWILL
+125 
-140 DGALPVLTATL
+140 VLTATL

-161 TLNVQLALVALVL
+161 TLNLQLALIALVL

-199 ESQALGVIESAL
+199 ESQALGIIESAL

-230 TAIAESAV
+230 RTIAESAV

-250 LGAAVQILCAIGL
+250 LGAAVQVLCAIGL

-328 PVPINPQAVPA
+328 PVPINPQAIPT
-339 DVTEISLT
+339 DITEIALT
-347 NVSFAYDDAH
+347 NVSFAYDEAH
-357 PILQDVSIT
+357 PILQDVSIA

-404 GIPATQLDPESL
+404 NIPATQLDPEGL
-416 RGLYA
+416 RNIYA

-434 RENLLLARPAA
+434 RENLLLAKPGA
-445 TADDI
+445 TADEI
-450 EGAVD
+450 EKAVD
-455 AAALRSAID
+455 AAALRAAIT

-497 DAPILLLD
+497 DAPVLLLD
-505 EPTSALDPT
+505 EPTSALDPE
-514 TEEDVLDALKQLMVG
+514 TEAGVLDALKRLMVG

-537 REAPTRLADRVY
+537 RDAPLRLADKIY
-549 RLENGQLSEHSKYA
+549 RLEQGQLIQMNTCDVQLGGPA
-563 LQVSDPTDENAIR
+563 TENAIR
-576 HIS
+576 QI

>member
-7 TSTARKH
+7 ADTARKH
-14 AGALISLVALEAV
+14 AGALISLIALEAV

-46 SGKSKAI
+46 SGKSKAV
-53 SLLPASWTHSLL
+53 SWLPASWTQSLL
-65 TLAIA
+65 TLAVA
-70 SIGFA
+70 SVGFA
-75 IIQQLINM
+75 IIQQLVNM

-94 EVTVELRGQC
+94 KVTVELRGQC

-125 YRIQTDTQALEWILL
+125 YRIQTDTQALEWILI

-161 TLNVQLALVALVL
+161 TLNLQLALVALVL

-230 TAIAESAV
+230 TKIAESAV

-250 LGAAVQILCAIGL
+250 LGAVVQVLCAIGL

-292 QIYTPIRT
+292 QIYSPIRT

-328 PVPINPQAVPA
+328 PVPTNPQAIPT
-339 DVTEISLT
+339 DITEISLT
-347 NVSFAYDDAH
+347 NVSFAYDEAH
-357 PILQDVSIT
+357 PILQDVSLT

-390 LRLIDPVSGNVSIN
+390 LRLIDPVTGNVSIN
-404 GIPATQLDPESL
+404 GIPATELAPEGL
-416 RGLYA
+416 RSIYA

-434 RENLLLARPAA
+434 RENLMLAQPDASEEDIQ
-445 TADDI
+445 TAI
-450 EGAVD
+450 D
-455 AAALRSAID
+455 AAALRSAIN

-497 DAPILLLD
+497 DAPVLLLD
-505 EPTSALDPT
+505 EPTSALDPE
-514 TEEDVLDALKQLMVG
+514 TEAGVLDALKRLMVG

-537 REAPTRLADRVY
+537 REAPTRLARRVY
-549 RLENGQLSEHSKYA
+549 RLENGRLCEQNTSEM
-563 LQVSDPTDENAIR
+563 SDSAPTSENAIQQ
-576 HIS
+576 IS

>member
-1 MRGSLV
+1 MRRSLV
-7 TSTARKH
+7 TDTARKH
-14 AGALISLVALEAV
+14 AGALVALIALEAI

-46 SGKSKAI
+46 SGKSKLV
-53 SLLPASWTHSLL
+53 SWLPASWTNSLL
-65 TLAIA
+65 TLALA
-70 SIGFA
+70 SVGFA
-75 IIQQLINM
+75 IIQQVINM

-94 EVTVELRGQC
+94 KVTVELRGQC

-161 TLNVQLALVALVL
+161 TLNLQLALVALVL

-199 ESQALGVIESAL
+199 ESQALGIIESAL

-224 YTLARY
+224 YTLGRY
-230 TAIAESAV
+230 KKIAESAV

-292 QIYTPIRT
+292 QIYTPIRV

-328 PVPINPQAVPA
+328 PVPNNPQAIPPTVQ
-339 DVTEISLT
+339 DISLT
-347 NVSFAYDDAH
+347 NVSFAYDEAH

-378 TGIGKSTLIGLL
+378 TGIGKSTLIALL
-390 LRLIDPVSGNVSIN
+390 LRLIDPVSGSVDIN

-434 RENLLLARPAA
+434 RENLLLAQPGASEEDIQAA
-445 TADDI
+445 I
-450 EGAVD
+450 D
-455 AAALRSAID
+455 AAALRSAIN

-470 DTVVGERGAKL
+470 DTIVGERGAKL

-505 EPTSALDPT
+505 EPTSALDPA
-514 TEEDVLDALKQLMVG
+514 TEEGVLDALKRLMVG

-537 REAPTRLADRVY
+537 REAPTRLAGRVY
-549 RLENGQLSEHSKYA
+549 RLEGGRLCEQNSSQMSNSA
-563 LQVSDPTDENAIR
+563 PTNDNAIQQ
-576 HIS
+576 IS

>member
-1 MRGSLV
+1 LRRSLV
-7 TSTARKH
+7 TDTARKH
-14 AGALISLVALEAV
+14 AGALVALIALEAI

-46 SGKSKAI
+46 SGKSKLV
-53 SLLPASWTHSLL
+53 SWLPASWTNSLL
-65 TLAIA
+65 TLALA
-70 SIGFA
+70 SVGFA
-75 IIQQLINM
+75 IIQQVINM
-83 ASSIVATRTGQ
+83 ASSIVATRSGQ
-94 EVTVELRGQC
+94 KVTVELRGQC

-161 TLNVQLALVALVL
+161 TLNLQLALVALVL

-199 ESQALGVIESAL
+199 ESQALGIIESAL

-224 YTLARY
+224 YTLGRY
-230 TAIAESAV
+230 KKIAESAV

-292 QIYTPIRT
+292 QIYTPIRV

-328 PVPINPQAVPA
+328 PVPNNPQAIPPTVQ
-339 DVTEISLT
+339 DISLT
-347 NVSFAYDDAH
+347 NVSFAYDEAH

-378 TGIGKSTLIGLL
+378 TGIGKSTLIALL
-390 LRLIDPVSGNVSIN
+390 LRLIDPVSGSVDIN

-434 RENLLLARPAA
+434 RENLLLAQPGASEEDIQAA
-445 TADDI
+445 I
-450 EGAVD
+450 D
-455 AAALRSAID
+455 AAALRSAIN

-470 DTVVGERGAKL
+470 DTIVGERGAKL

-505 EPTSALDPT
+505 EPTSALDPA
-514 TEEDVLDALKQLMVG
+514 TEEGVLDALKRLMVG

-537 REAPTRLADRVY
+537 REAPTRLAGRVY
-549 RLENGQLSEHSKYA
+549 RLEGGRLCEQNSSQMSNSA
-563 LQVSDPTDENAIR
+563 PTNDNAIQQ
-576 HIS
+576 IS

>member
-1 MRGSLV
+1 MRRSLV
-7 TSTARKH
+7 TETARKH
-14 AGALISLVALEAV
+14 AGALVALIALEAI

-46 SGKSKAI
+46 SGKSKLV
-53 SLLPASWTHSLL
+53 SWLPASWTNSLL
-65 TLAIA
+65 TLALA
-70 SIGFA
+70 SVGFA
-75 IIQQLINM
+75 IIQQVINM

-161 TLNVQLALVALVL
+161 TLNLQLALVALIL

-199 ESQALGVIESAL
+199 ESQALGIIESAL

-224 YTLARY
+224 YTLGRY
-230 TAIAESAV
+230 TKIAESAV

-292 QIYTPIRT
+292 QIYTPIRV

-328 PVPINPQAVPA
+328 PVPNNPQAIPPTVQ
-339 DVTEISLT
+339 DISLT
-347 NVSFAYDDAH
+347 NVSFAYDEAH

-378 TGIGKSTLIGLL
+378 TGIGKSTLIALL
-390 LRLIDPVSGNVSIN
+390 LRLIDPVSGSVDIN

-434 RENLLLARPAA
+434 RENLLLAQPGASE
-445 TADDI
+445 DDI
-450 EGAVD
+450 QAAID
-455 AAALRSAID
+455 AAALRGAIQ

-505 EPTSALDPT
+505 EPTSALDPA
-514 TEEDVLDALKQLMVG
+514 TEEGVLDALKRLMVG

-537 REAPTRLADRVY
+537 REAPTRLAGRVY
-549 RLENGQLSEHSKYA
+549 RLENGRLCEQNTSE
-563 LQVSDPTDENAIR
+563 VSNSNPTIDNAIQQ
-576 HIS
+576 IL

>member
-1 MRGSLV
+1 
-7 TSTARKH
+7 
-14 AGALISLVALEAV
+14 
-27 GAGVSVLTPLPL
+27 
-39 QAAIDSI
+39 
-46 SGKSKAI
+46 
-53 SLLPASWTHSLL
+53 
-65 TLAIA
+65 
-70 SIGFA
+70 
-75 IIQQLINM
+75 M

-94 EVTVELRGQC
+94 NVTVELRGQC

-161 TLNVQLALVALVL
+161 TLNLQLALVALVL

-188 LKSTARAAKQQ
+188 LKATARAAKQQ
-199 ESQALGVIESAL
+199 ESQALGVIESSL

-224 YTLARY
+224 YTLDRY
-230 TAIAESAV
+230 TKIAESAV

-250 LGAAVQILCAIGL
+250 LGAAVQVLCAIGL

-292 QIYTPIRT
+292 QIYSPIRT

-328 PVPINPQAVPA
+328 PVPAVPIPIPA
-339 DVTEISLT
+339 DILELSFTD
-347 NVSFAYDDAH
+347 VSFAYDEAH

-390 LRLIDPVSGNVSIN
+390 LRLIDPAAGNVSIN
-404 GIPATQLDPESL
+404 GISATQFHPEGL
-416 RGLYA
+416 RGIYA

-434 RENLLLARPAA
+434 RENLMLAQPDA
-445 TADDI
+445 TEEDI
-450 EGAVD
+450 QKAID
-455 AAALRSAID
+455 AAALRSAIN

-470 DTVVGERGAKL
+470 DTIVGERGAKL

-497 DAPILLLD
+497 DAPVLLLD
-505 EPTSALDPT
+505 EPTSALDPA
-514 TEEDVLDALKQLMVG
+514 TEEGVLDALKRLMVG

-537 REAPTRLADRVY
+537 REAPTRLANKVY
-549 RLENGQLSEHSKYA
+549 QLEAGKLITVRTTISEQPSGDITTSLHS
-563 LQVSDPTDENAIR
+563 I
-576 HIS
+576 H

>member
-1 MRGSLV
+1 
-7 TSTARKH
+7 
-14 AGALISLVALEAV
+14 
-27 GAGVSVLTPLPL
+27 
-39 QAAIDSI
+39 
-46 SGKSKAI
+46 
-53 SLLPASWTHSLL
+53 
-65 TLAIA
+65 
-70 SIGFA
+70 
-75 IIQQLINM
+75 
-83 ASSIVATRTGQ
+83 
-94 EVTVELRGQC
+94 
-104 FDAAQKRSIA
+104 
-114 SHLTSGTADAL
+114 
-125 YRIQTDTQALEWILL
+125 
-140 DGALPVLTATL
+140 
-151 SIIAMTAALL
+151 MTAALL
-161 TLNVQLALVALVL
+161 TLNLQLALVALVL

-199 ESQALGVIESAL
+199 ESQALGVIESSL

-230 TAIAESAV
+230 TKIAESAV

-250 LGAAVQILCAIGL
+250 LGAAVQVLCAIGL

-292 QIYTPIRT
+292 QIYSPIRT

-328 PVPINPQAVPA
+328 PVPAEPTPIPA
-339 DVTEISLT
+339 DIRELSFTD
-347 NVSFAYDDAH
+347 VSFAYDEAH
-357 PILQDVSIT
+357 PILQDVSLT

-390 LRLIDPVSGNVSIN
+390 LRLIDPVTGHVSIN
-404 GIPATQLDPESL
+404 GIPATQLDPEGL
-416 RGLYA
+416 RSIYA

-434 RENLLLARPAA
+434 RENLMLAQPDASEE
-445 TADDI
+445 DI
-450 EGAVD
+450 QSAID
-455 AAALRSAID
+455 AAALRSAIN

-497 DAPILLLD
+497 DAPVLLLD
-505 EPTSALDPT
+505 EPTSALDPA
-514 TEEDVLDALKQLMVG
+514 TEEGVLDALKRLMVG

-537 REAPTRLADRVY
+537 RDAPTRLANKVY
-549 RLENGQLSEHSKYA
+549 QLEAGNLIPVRTTLSEQPAGEITTSLRSIH
-563 LQVSDPTDENAIR
+563 
-576 HIS
+576 

>member
-7 TSTARKH
+7 AETARKH
-14 AGALISLVALEAV
+14 AGALISLIALEAV

-46 SGKSKAI
+46 SGKSKAV
-53 SLLPASWTHSLL
+53 SWLPASWTQSLL
-65 TLAIA
+65 TLAVA
-70 SIGFA
+70 SVGFA
-75 IIQQLINM
+75 IVQQLVNM

-94 EVTVELRGQC
+94 KVTVELRGQC

-125 YRIQTDTQALEWILL
+125 YRIQTDTQALEWILI

-161 TLNVQLALVALVL
+161 TLNLQLALVALVL

-218 AYNLRS
+218 AYNLRG

-230 TAIAESAV
+230 TKIAESAV

-250 LGAAVQILCAIGL
+250 LGAVVQVLCAIGL

-292 QIYTPIRT
+292 QIYSPIRT

-328 PVPINPQAVPA
+328 PVPAVATPIP
-339 DVTEISLT
+339 DEIRELSFT
-347 NVSFAYDDAH
+347 DVSFAYDEAH
-357 PILQDVSIT
+357 PILQDVSLT

-390 LRLIDPVSGNVSIN
+390 LRLIDPVSGNVSVN
-404 GIPATQLDPESL
+404 GIPATQLDPEGL
-416 RGLYA
+416 RSIYA

-434 RENLLLARPAA
+434 RENLMLAQPDA
-445 TADDI
+445 TEEDI
-450 EGAVD
+450 QTAID
-455 AAALRSAID
+455 AAALRSAIN

-497 DAPILLLD
+497 DAPVLLLD
-505 EPTSALDPT
+505 EPTSALDPA
-514 TEEDVLDALKQLMVG
+514 TEEGVLDALKRLMVG

-537 REAPTRLADRVY
+537 RDAPTRLADRVY
-549 RLENGQLSEHSKYA
+549 RLENGQLREQNRFDLH
-563 LQVSDPTDENAIR
+563 VSDPTSKNAIQQ
-576 HIS
+576 IS

>member
-1 MRGSLV
+1 LRRSLV
-7 TSTARKH
+7 TETARKH
-14 AGALISLVALEAV
+14 AGALVALIALEAI

-46 SGKSKAI
+46 SGKSKLV
-53 SLLPASWTHSLL
+53 SWLPASWTNSLL
-65 TLAIA
+65 TLALA
-70 SIGFA
+70 SVGFA
-75 IIQQLINM
+75 IIQQVINM

-161 TLNVQLALVALVL
+161 TLNLQLALVALIL

-199 ESQALGVIESAL
+199 ESQALGIIESAL

-224 YTLARY
+224 YTLGRY
-230 TAIAESAV
+230 TKIAESAV

-292 QIYTPIRT
+292 QIYTPIRV

-328 PVPINPQAVPA
+328 PVPNNPQAIPPTVQ
-339 DVTEISLT
+339 DISLT
-347 NVSFAYDDAH
+347 NVSFAYDEAH

-378 TGIGKSTLIGLL
+378 TGIGKSTLIALL
-390 LRLIDPVSGNVSIN
+390 LRLIDPVSGSVDIN

-434 RENLLLARPAA
+434 RENLLLAQPSAA
-445 TADDI
+445 EDDI
-450 EGAVD
+450 QAAID
-455 AAALRSAID
+455 AAALRGAIQ

-505 EPTSALDPT
+505 EPTSALDPA
-514 TEEDVLDALKQLMVG
+514 TEEGVLDALKRLMVG

-537 REAPTRLADRVY
+537 REAPTRLAGRVY
-549 RLENGQLSEHSKYA
+549 RLENGRLCEQNTSEVLDS
-563 LQVSDPTDENAIR
+563 VPTNENAIQQ
-576 HIS
+576 IL

>member
-1 MRGSLV
+1 MRRSLV
-7 TSTARKH
+7 TDTARKH
-14 AGALISLVALEAV
+14 AGALVALIALEAI

-46 SGKSKAI
+46 SGKSKLV
-53 SLLPASWTHSLL
+53 SWLPASWTNSLL
-65 TLAIA
+65 TLALA
-70 SIGFA
+70 SVGFA
-75 IIQQLINM
+75 IIQQVINM

-94 EVTVELRGQC
+94 KVTVELRGQC
-104 FDAAQKRSIA
+104 FDAAQQRSIA

-161 TLNVQLALVALVL
+161 TLNLQLALVALVL

-199 ESQALGVIESAL
+199 ESQALGIIESAL

-224 YTLARY
+224 YTLGRY
-230 TAIAESAV
+230 TQIAESAV

-292 QIYTPIRT
+292 QIYTPIRV

-328 PVPINPQAVPA
+328 PVPNNPQAIPPTVQN
-339 DVTEISLT
+339 ISLT
-347 NVSFAYDDAH
+347 NVSFAYDEAH

-366 IRKGDVIALTGP
+366 IHKGDVIALTGP
-378 TGIGKSTLIGLL
+378 TGIGKSTLIALL
-390 LRLIDPVSGNVSIN
+390 LRLIDPVSGSVDIN

-434 RENLLLARPAA
+434 RENLLLAQPGASE
-445 TADDI
+445 DDI
-450 EGAVD
+450 QAAID
-455 AAALRSAID
+455 AAALRSAVN

-505 EPTSALDPT
+505 EPTSALDPA
-514 TEEDVLDALKQLMVG
+514 TEEGVLDALKRLMVG

-537 REAPTRLADRVY
+537 REAPTRLAGRVY
-549 RLENGQLSEHSKYA
+549 RLEGGRLCEQNSSQMSNSA
-563 LQVSDPTDENAIR
+563 PTNDNAIQQ
-576 HIS
+576 IS

>member
-1 MRGSLV
+1 
-7 TSTARKH
+7 
-14 AGALISLVALEAV
+14 LEAI

-46 SGKSKAI
+46 SGKSKLV
-53 SLLPASWTHSLL
+53 SWLPASWTNSLL
-65 TLAIA
+65 TLALA
-70 SIGFA
+70 SVGFA
-75 IIQQLINM
+75 IIQQVINM

-161 TLNVQLALVALVL
+161 TLNLQLALVALIL

-199 ESQALGVIESAL
+199 ESQALGIIESAL

-224 YTLARY
+224 YTLGRY
-230 TAIAESAV
+230 TKIAESAV

-292 QIYTPIRT
+292 QIYTPIRV

-328 PVPINPQAVPA
+328 PVPNNPQAIPPTVQ
-339 DVTEISLT
+339 DISLT
-347 NVSFAYDDAH
+347 NVSFAYDEAH

-378 TGIGKSTLIGLL
+378 TGIGKSTLIALL
-390 LRLIDPVSGNVSIN
+390 LRLIDPVSGSVDIN

-434 RENLLLARPAA
+434 RENLLLAQPGASE
-445 TADDI
+445 DDI
-450 EGAVD
+450 QAAID
-455 AAALRSAID
+455 AAALRGAIQ

-505 EPTSALDPT
+505 EPTSALDPA
-514 TEEDVLDALKQLMVG
+514 TEEGVLDALKRLMVG

-537 REAPTRLADRVY
+537 REAPTRLAGRVY
-549 RLENGQLSEHSKYA
+549 RLENGRLCEQNTSE
-563 LQVSDPTDENAIR
+563 VSNSNPTIDNAIQQ
-576 HIS
+576 IL

>member
-1 MRGSLV
+1 LRRSLV
-7 TSTARKH
+7 TATAQKH
-14 AGALISLVALEAV
+14 AGALVALIALEAI

-46 SGKSKAI
+46 SGKSKLV
-53 SLLPASWTHSLL
+53 SWLPASWTNSLL
-65 TLAIA
+65 TLALA
-70 SIGFA
+70 SVGFA
-75 IIQQLINM
+75 IIQQVINM

-94 EVTVELRGQC
+94 KVTVELRGQC

-161 TLNVQLALVALVL
+161 TLNLQLALVALVL

-199 ESQALGVIESAL
+199 ESQALGIIESAL

-224 YTLARY
+224 YTLGRY
-230 TAIAESAV
+230 TQIAESAV

-292 QIYTPIRT
+292 QIYTPIRV

-328 PVPINPQAVPA
+328 PVPNNPQAIPPTVQ
-339 DVTEISLT
+339 DISLT
-347 NVSFAYDDAH
+347 NVSFAYDEAH
-357 PILQDVSIT
+357 PILRDVSLT
-366 IRKGDVIALTGP
+366 VHKGDVIALTGP

-404 GIPATQLDPESL
+404 GIPATQLDPEAL
-416 RGLYA
+416 RGIYA

-434 RENLLLARPAA
+434 RENLMLAKPDASAA
-445 TADDI
+445 DI
-450 EGAVD
+450 EAAID
-455 AAALRSAID
+455 AAALRSAIN

-497 DAPILLLD
+497 DAPVLLLD

-514 TEEDVLDALKQLMVG
+514 TEEGVLDALKRLIIG

-537 REAPTRLADRVY
+537 REAPTRLAGRVY
-549 RLENGQLSEHSKYA
+549 RLEGGQLTH
-563 LQVSDPTDENAIR
+563 VSTASGQTGAEVTQF
-576 HIS
+576 